1 MYTFDIDNAT
11 VISDLFIENQE
22 AEYKEVV
29 NLIDKLSKEKG
40 SDHRFIIAGNSE
52 KLANNSD
59 FLTLLSKQFKS
70 EYNIT
75 STKNLLSKISDDNLK
90 VIDINPADIGYYMWD
105 ISDTERLMALLS
117 LQQVSDKFGITNI
130 EVIDNKLYCTFIENG
145 NTKHLVYLKYGNNS
159 EHDFIRLNDSL
170 MLVKVKENMPSTF
183 FTSRTWKLVAKLNND
198 SALYFPTRPFKQEF
212 VDNITTSNNIIK
224 KMASSSEFSELP
236 LTRYSIPSAEY
247 DNICSEICESEFV
260 SWKDS
265 NNDVAANGGKYI
277 CPLVKITRQDLD
289 RYISEGI
296 VEL

>member
-40 SDHRFIIAGNSE
+40 SDHRFIIAGDSE

-75 STKNLLSKISDDNLK
+75 ATKNLLTKISNDNLK
-90 VIDINPADIGYYMWD
+90 VVDIDPADIGYYIED
-105 ISDTERLMALLS
+105 ISDVERLMALLS
-117 LQQVSDKFGITNI
+117 LQQVSDKFGITDMDI
-130 EVIDNKLYCTFIENG
+130 VDNKLYCKFIENRS
-145 NTKHLVYLKYGNNS
+145 KCLVYLKYGNIS
-159 EHDFIRLNDSL
+159 EHEFIRLNDSL
-170 MLVKVKENMPSTF
+170 MLVKAKEDMPTTF
-183 FTSRTWKLVAKLNND
+183 FTSRTWKLVAKLNDN

-212 VDNITTSNNIIK
+212 TDNITTSNNIIK
-224 KMASSSEFSELP
+224 KMASSSEFNGLP
-236 LTRYSIPSAEY
+236 LTHYSIPSAEY
-247 DNICSEICESEFV
+247 DNICSEICESEFI

-265 NNDVAANGGKYI
+265 NNDLVAKGGKYA

-289 RYISEGI
+289 RYISEGLI
-296 VEL
+296 EL

>member
-29 NLIDKLSKEKG
+29 DLIDKLSKEKG
-40 SDHRFIIAGNSE
+40 NDHRFIIAGDSE

-75 STKNLLSKISDDNLK
+75 ATKNLLTKISDDNLK
-90 VIDINPADIGYYMWD
+90 VIDIDPADIGYYIDD
-105 ISDTERLMALLS
+105 ISDVERLMALLS
-117 LQQVSDKFGITNI
+117 LQQVSDKFGITDMDI
-130 EVIDNKLYCTFIENG
+130 VDNKLYCKFIENRS
-145 NTKHLVYLKYGNNS
+145 KCLVYLKYGNNS
-159 EHDFIRLNDSL
+159 EYEFIRLNDSL
-170 MLVKVKENMPSTF
+170 MLVKAKEDMPTTF
-183 FTSRTWKLVAKLNND
+183 FTSRTWKLVAKLNDN

-212 VDNITTSNNIIK
+212 TDNITTSNNIIK
-224 KMASSSEFSELP
+224 KMASNSEFNGLS
-236 LTRYSIPSAEY
+236 LTHYSIPSAEY
-247 DNICSEICESEFV
+247 DNICSEICESEFI

-265 NNDVAANGGKYI
+265 NNDLVAKGGKYA

-289 RYISEGI
+289 RYISEGLI
-296 VEL
+296 EL

>member
-29 NLIDKLSKEKG
+29 DLIDKLSKEKG
-40 SDHRFIIAGNSE
+40 NDHRFIIAGDSE

-75 STKNLLSKISDDNLK
+75 ATKNLLTKISDDNLK
-90 VIDINPADIGYYMWD
+90 VIDIDPADIGYYIDD
-105 ISDTERLMALLS
+105 ISDAERLMALLS
-117 LQQVSDKFGITNI
+117 LQQVSDKFGITDMDI
-130 EVIDNKLYCTFIENG
+130 VDNKLYCKFIENRS
-145 NTKHLVYLKYGNNS
+145 KCLVYLKYGNNS
-159 EHDFIRLNDSL
+159 EYEFIRLNDSL
-170 MLVKVKENMPSTF
+170 MLVKAKEDMPTTF
-183 FTSRTWKLVAKLNND
+183 FTSRTWKLVTKLNDN

-212 VDNITTSNNIIK
+212 TDNITTSNNIIK
-224 KMASSSEFSELP
+224 KMASNSEFSGLP
-236 LTRYSIPSAEY
+236 LTHYSIPNAEY
-247 DNICSEICESEFV
+247 DNICSEICESEFI

-265 NNDVAANGGKYI
+265 NNDLVAKGGKYA

-289 RYISEGI
+289 RYISEGLI
-296 VEL
+296 EL

>member
-29 NLIDKLSKEKG
+29 DLIDKLSKEKG
-40 SDHRFIIAGNSE
+40 SDHRFIIAGDSE

-75 STKNLLSKISDDNLK
+75 ATKNLLTKISDDNLK
-90 VIDINPADIGYYMWD
+90 VIDIDPADIGYYIED

-117 LQQVSDKFGITNI
+117 LQQVSDKFGITSI
-130 EVIDNKLYCTFIENG
+130 DIVDNKLYCKFIENRS
-145 NTKHLVYLKYGNNS
+145 KCLVYLKYGNNS
-159 EHDFIRLNDSL
+159 EYEFIRLNDSL
-170 MLVKVKENMPSTF
+170 MLVKAKEDMPTTF
-183 FTSRTWKLVAKLNND
+183 FTSRTWKLVAKLNDN

-212 VDNITTSNNIIK
+212 TDNITTSNNIIK
-224 KMASSSEFSELP
+224 KMVSNSEFNGLS
-236 LTRYSIPSAEY
+236 LTHYSIPSAEY
-247 DNICSEICESEFV
+247 DNICSEICESEFI

-265 NNDVAANGGKYI
+265 NNDLVAKGGKYA

-289 RYISEGI
+289 RYISEGLI
-296 VEL
+296 EL

>member
-29 NLIDKLSKEKG
+29 DLIDKLSKEKG
-40 SDHRFIIAGNSE
+40 SDHRFIIAGDSY

-75 STKNLLSKISDDNLK
+75 ATRNLLSKIGSDNLK
-90 VIDINPADIGYYMWD
+90 IIDIDPADIGYYMWD

-117 LQQVSDKFGITNI
+117 LQQISDKFGIANI
-130 EVIDNKLYCTFIENG
+130 EMIDNKLYCTFVESG
-145 NTKHLVYLKYGNNS
+145 NTKYLVYLKYGNNS

-212 VDNITTSNNIIK
+212 TDNITTSNNIIK
-224 KMASSSEFSELP
+224 KMASSSEFNGLP
-236 LTRYSIPSAEY
+236 LEYYSIPDAEHE
-247 DNICSEICESEFV
+247 NICSEICESEFI

-265 NNDVAANGGKYI
+265 NNDIEAKGGKYA
-277 CPLVKITRQDLD
+277 CPLVKITRQHLD
-289 RYISEGI
+289 RYISEGL

>member
-29 NLIDKLSKEKG
+29 DLIDKLSKEKG
-40 SDHRFIIAGNSE
+40 SDHRFIIAGDSE

-75 STKNLLSKISDDNLK
+75 ATKNLLTKISDDNLK
-90 VIDINPADIGYYMWD
+90 VIDIDPADIGYYIED
-105 ISDTERLMALLS
+105 ISDAERLMALLS
-117 LQQVSDKFGITNI
+117 LQQVSDKFGITDMDI
-130 EVIDNKLYCTFIENG
+130 VDNKLYCKFIENRS
-145 NTKHLVYLKYGNNS
+145 KCLVYLKYGNIS
-159 EHDFIRLNDSL
+159 EHEFIRLNDSL
-170 MLVKVKENMPSTF
+170 MLVKAKEDMPTTF
-183 FTSRTWKLVAKLNND
+183 FTSRTWKLVAKLNDN

-212 VDNITTSNNIIK
+212 TDNITTSNNIIK
-224 KMASSSEFSELP
+224 KMASSSEFNGLP
-236 LTRYSIPSAEY
+236 LTHYSIPSAEY
-247 DNICSEICESEFV
+247 DNICSEICESEFI

-265 NNDVAANGGKYI
+265 NNDLVAKGGKYA

-289 RYISEGI
+289 RHISEGLI
-296 VEL
+296 EL